1 VSKNDTWADKLPTDK
16 RVETAKKVA
25 DKLIDLTVNVIKI
38 HESNRLLIY
47 SDQITKQIPR
57 SLAVHTFKLLQ
68 QSQFRM
74 EVLSLYA
81 LWDKPSSDRFSIPT
95 LISLVKNADVIDF
108 LNNEQKEYWMAP
120 PINGWG
126 IEIDDPLARKNI
138 EDQIRASEEA
148 FADRQI
154 EKMDRRRRKAIELV
168 LKSDDCLKIKT
179 IRDFRNRYIA
189 HALDF
194 DDGGDPQSPSIKPGD
209 ETWLLEKT
217 IKIVDWL
224 YLAVCGTSFAW
235 DQSRKIAKDR
245 AEKFWNGV
253 KIDVLG

>member
-1 VSKNDTWADKLPTDK
+1 MSKNRNWADKLPIDI
-16 RVETAKKVA
+16 RVEKAKKIA
-25 DKLIDLTVNVIKI
+25 NKLVQLIVNIINI

-47 SDQITKQIPR
+47 SDQITKQIPP
-57 SLAVHTFKLLQ
+57 SHAAHTFKLLQ
-68 QSQFRM
+68 QSEFRM

-81 LWDKPSSDRFSIPT
+81 LWDKPSGDRFSIPT
-95 LISLVKNADVIDF
+95 LISLVDNTGVIDA
-108 LNNEQKEYWMAP
+108 LNNEQKEFWMAP

-126 IEIDDPLARKNI
+126 LEIDDPLARENI
-138 EDQIRASEEA
+138 VDQINTNQEA
-148 FADRQI
+148 FANRQI
-154 EKMDRRRRKAIELV
+154 QKMDRRRRKAIELV
-168 LKSDDCLKIKT
+168 SKSSDCTKIKT
-179 IRDFRNRYIA
+179 IRDFRDRYIA

-194 DDGGDPQSPSIKPGD
+194 DDSDDSQSPSLKYGD

-224 YLAVCGTSFAW
+224 YLAVCGTSFSW

-245 AEKFWNGV
+245 AEKFWSGV